1 MLLCDFDTCDFLQLT
16 VYISPVIW
24 TVYKMYKNRK
34 APATATG
41 AFYYQRPYLSQKGGV
56 THF

>member
-1 MLLCDFDTCDFLQLT
+1 MFIQ
-16 VYISPVIW
+16 
-24 TVYKMYKNRK
+24 KNKK

-41 AFYYQRPYLSQKGGV
+41 AFFYQRPLIQKGGV